1 MIVLIAAR
9 AKNGVIGMG
18 GKIPWNI
25 PNEKCFFKEMTM
37 GHLVVMGRKTYEE
50 IGRPLPGRITLVVTN
65 TQNYDN
71 QGCVTVKSLQEA
83 IEFAKGRTLFVAG
96 GAALYQEALPLA
108 ELLYLT
114 EIDMEIEGDVFFP
127 EFDVNQY
134 QRTVIGK
141 LDYECECYFVKY
153 ERKK

>member
-1 MIVLIAAR
+1 
-9 AKNGVIGMG
+9 
-18 GKIPWNI
+18 
-25 PNEKCFFKEMTM
+25 
-37 GHLVVMGRKTYEE
+37 VVMGRKTYEE

-134 QRTVIGK
+134 QRTVVGK
-141 LDYECECYFVKY
+141 LDYECECHFVKY